1 VIAVEGAAMPTA
13 NDPTISL
20 HTLTGIQ
27 PHSGRTMQVS
37 VTINWFFLTALLE
50 FGSTHNFMDTTAV
63 ERVRL
68 VLLEHRGFHVAIIN
82 GDRIDIPSCYRDLRI
97 MVGDEQ
103 FFIDCYGL
111 ALGSYGM
118 VLDVQR
124 LESLG
129 PILRDFC
136 NRTMP
141 SVRRPSRH
149 CLPPRVT

>member
-1 VIAVEGAAMPTA
+1 
-13 NDPTISL
+13 
-20 HTLTGIQ
+20 
-27 PHSGRTMQVS
+27 MQFS
-37 VTINWFFLTALLE
+37 VTINWFFLTTLLE
-50 FGSTHNFMDTTAV
+50 SGSTHNFMDTTAV

-68 VLLEHRGFHVAIIN
+68 VLEHRGFHVAIIN
-82 GDRIDIPSCYRDLRI
+82 GDRINIPSCCRDLRI

-111 ALGSYGM
+111 TLGSYGM
-118 VLDVQR
+118 VLGVQR

-129 PILRDFC
+129 PILWDFC

-141 SVRRPSRH
+141 FVRRPGRH